1 MPPPNHRFVI
11 TLAAQE
17 SILKSRGKG
26 IFSPQDLLELFRLKK
41 KKKKHVTL
49 KVPAPIS
56 QAIYSPQ
63 RGDKAQLVPLV

>member
-17 SILKSRGKG
+17 SILKSRGNG
-26 IFSPQDLLELFRLKK
+26 IFSPQDLLELFRL